1 MDGQHDPQLPVVS
14 APPPLAAPIIQP
26 APAPAAPS
34 GRRPGRF
41 LVLRR
46 ALRLMFRRWLYAMT
60 LLFRWMRPFA
70 GFVAVIV
77 VLLGVAGWM
86 AAQLWLPAASSGAD
100 VRVAP
105 IVPAAAVEHYIQGQ
119 QTFNADLM
127 WESLSSEAQAAR
139 LENGI
144 SKDMMQFQANRDRQ
158 RGVQFLRYDYIGG
171 VKLKDGGSM
180 YFYAVDLDS
189 PQRSGKLPFT
199 FLADSEGKVRGLIA
213 PEY

>member
-1 MDGQHDPQLPVVS
+1 M
-14 APPPLAAPIIQP
+14 
-26 APAPAAPS
+26 
-34 GRRPGRF
+34 
-41 LVLRR
+41 LRR
-46 ALRLMFRRWLYAMT
+46 ALRLLFRRWLYAMAII
-60 LLFRWMRPFA
+60 FRWMRPVA

-77 VLLGVAGWM
+77 VLVGLLGWM
-86 AAQLWLPAASSGAD
+86 AVQLWWPSGDAAAD
-100 VRVAP
+100 QRVAS
-105 IVPAAAVEHYIQGQ
+105 IVPASGVQHYIQGQ

-127 WESLSSEAQAAR
+127 WESLSPEAQASR

-144 SKDMMQFQANRDRQ
+144 SKDMMQIQANRDRQ
-158 RGVQFLRYDYIGG
+158 RGVQFLHFDYIGG

-199 FLADSEGKVRGLIA
+199 FVADSEGKVRGLIA